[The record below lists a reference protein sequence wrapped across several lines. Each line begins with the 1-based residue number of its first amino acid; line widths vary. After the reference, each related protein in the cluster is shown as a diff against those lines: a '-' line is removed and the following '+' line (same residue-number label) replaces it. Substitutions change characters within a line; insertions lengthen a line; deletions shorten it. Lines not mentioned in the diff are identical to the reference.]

1 MKLYAIICREDGP
14 STLGPFTNETER
26 EAGVRAD
33 VKEQSAEPEDELL
46 FADMKDAFTMYT
58 YRMDLSD
65 YVDEDDEEENE
76 DEA

>member
-1 MKLYAIICREDGP
+1 MKFYAIICREDGP

-33 VKEQSAEPEDELL
+33 VKEQRAEPEDELL
-46 FADMKDAFTMYT
+46 FADMEDDFTMYT
-58 YRMDLSD
+58 YRIDLSD
-65 YVDEDDEEENE
+65 YVDEDDDE